1 MTTLMKFGT
10 SIYSFPL
17 LCILYHH
24 TYCTDV
30 APRLDTSGV
39 AAYINQE
46 PFFIVDAGPTSSV
59 NMLSPQFNVVFI
71 SLLPLRKARPLGQAD
86 AKVT

>member
-1 MTTLMKFGT
+1 MKFGT

-17 LCILYHH
+17 LCILYYH

-46 PFFIVDAGPTSSV
+46 LFFFIVDAGLTSSV
-59 NMLSPQFNVVFI
+59 NMPLSPQFNVVFI